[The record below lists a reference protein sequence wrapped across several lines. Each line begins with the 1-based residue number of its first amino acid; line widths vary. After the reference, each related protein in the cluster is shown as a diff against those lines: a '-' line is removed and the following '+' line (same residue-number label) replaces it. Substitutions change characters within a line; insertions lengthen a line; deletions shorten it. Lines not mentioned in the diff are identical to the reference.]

1 MKLNKFTKIAAPAA
15 AILASAL
22 LAGCG
27 ADVEDTT
34 ANYSEAE
41 KNVTTTTSTDGS
53 SYEVKGGSV
62 VDVSG
67 SVAVGGWDSV
77 NLTVRSYAKLNLD
90 TLESAVAFYSL
101 KDNTD
106 NAAYYPMHDKE
117 LAKKIL
123 WADESKNSSEMIE
136 TTIGY
141 DLNLTDVTTNK
152 IALIVDATKLKDK
165 SGNAV
170 LNLDEDDVAG
180 EETDSFVYYITATG
194 TGVTTALSNT
204 YSEKFNK
211 GCSAYF
217 PGVGTSLYSSDGK
230 LTGKL
235 RFTANAPASSEPA
248 ATTATYDSSWA
259 STLNS
264 VILFQTKAA
273 DSTEWKDADFAFKYY
288 DADDTTNTYAEIDA
302 HTCVADTPVLPA
314 GTQYRVVIKTTPNL
328 AAPSW
333 YEKVYGHKGYVFSES
348 KEYKVD
354 ADDYTGTTYSGTSDI
369 YTESPSYI
377 VNAYSSSATAAVTW
391 NPQRINSGYIETAQN
406 DCLNVTV
413 KAARGNSSWN
423 SSISSYV
430 YPYSAW
436 EWEIEPATGVELSA
450 GDDFV
455 VTDSN
460 NSKLDAIVTSVKD
473 SSGKITKVYVELKN
487 KSYAEYSTTYNSS
500 TLSSVTQPILWVGH
514 GTKLKENVAYPKQLE
529 FGTYASSEVPSYIS
543 GYVELSADSSSVK

>member
-15 AILASAL
+15 AILTSAL

-27 ADVEDTT
+27 AEVDDTT

-41 KNVTTTTSTDGS
+41 KNVTTTTGSTR
-53 SYEVKGGSV
+53 YVVK
-62 VDVSG
+62 SG
-67 SVAVGGWDSV
+67 SVSVGSGSVEVGGWGDVSF
-77 NLTVRSYAKLNLD
+77 TIESYAKLDLG
-90 TLESAVAFYSL
+90 TLESAVTFYSL
-101 KDNTD
+101 KDNTND
-106 NAAYYPMHDKE
+106 ASYYPMHDKE
-117 LAKKIL
+117 LEKKFL
-123 WADESKNSSEMIE
+123 WADESENSGMIE
-136 TTIGY
+136 TSIGY
-141 DLNLTDVTTNK
+141 DLNLKDVTTDK
-152 IALIVDATKLKDK
+152 IAIIVDATKLKDK

-170 LNLDEDDVAG
+170 LNIDDDDVAG
-180 EETDSFVYYITATG
+180 EETDSFVDYITATG

-235 RFTANAPASSEPA
+235 RFTTNAPASSEPA

-314 GTQYRVVIKTTPNL
+314 GTKYRVVIKTTPNL

-354 ADDYTGTTYSGTSDI
+354 ADDYTGTTYSGTS
-369 YTESPSYI
+369 TFFAESPSYI
-377 VNAYSSSATAAVTW
+377 VSTYSSTATEAATFDPQNISDSTIKNAQTALLSVTLDRTNGVYTVTPSGCKVSAA
-391 NPQRINSGYIETAQN
+391 
-406 DCLNVTV
+406 
-413 KAARGNSSWN
+413 
-423 SSISSYV
+423 
-430 YPYSAW
+430 
-436 EWEIEPATGVELSA
+436 
-450 GDDFV
+450 DDFV
-455 VTDSN
+455 ITDSN
-460 NSKLDAIVTSVKD
+460 NTKLELASTPKVVKNSDGEVT
-473 SSGKITKVYVELKN
+473 TVYVTLKN
-487 KSYAEYSTTYNSS
+487 KNFAKKSS
-500 TLSSVTQPILWVGH
+500 NTVKLWVGH
-514 GTKLKENVAYPKQLE
+514 GTKLKENIAYPKQLE
-529 FGTYASSEVPSYIS
+529 FGNYASKEVPSEIS
-543 GYVELSADSSSVK
+543 GYVLLSTN